1 MNYATEEYV
10 KAKPETINEIPVL
23 QFAFHADGTRKDI
36 IQLIQDRKNLIDN
49 NSMLDIQ
56 QVDDLYKTIANY
68 KIITKEEVSNII
80 DYIEKT
86 GTNDDFVFDLLQF
99 RLEKTNL
106 TEEKISELMESER
119 AEAAKVRE
127 QKGEQELQHEK
138 EKGIKDEVG
147 EEFQPETEVEK
158 QEERQV
164 EEMWQNRFQSWDR
177 EATNLPNS
185 NKRKDA
191 SVEAMQ
197 EIEYQNTQQEKR
209 EEEQQDDYSNR

>member
-10 KAKPETINEIPVL
+10 KARPETINEIPVL
-23 QFAFHADGTRKDI
+23 QFAFHSDGTRKDM
-36 IQLIQDRKNLIDN
+36 IQLIQDRKNLIGN
-49 NSMLDIQ
+49 NNMLDIQ
-56 QVDDLYKTIANY
+56 QIDDLYKTIANY
-68 KIITKEEVSNII
+68 KPINGKEALSIV

-99 RLEKTNL
+99 RLEKANL
-106 TEEKISELMESER
+106 TEEQISEFMESER

-138 EKGIKDEVG
+138 EMGIKDEVG
-147 EEFQPETEVEK
+147 DEFQPEIEAEK

-164 EEMWQNRFQSWDR
+164 EVMWQNRFQSWDR
-177 EATNLPNS
+177 DVANLPNS
-185 NKRKDA
+185 AKRKA
-191 SVEAMQ
+191 TAMKAMK

>member
-10 KAKPETINEIPVL
+10 KARPETINEIPVL
-23 QFAFHADGTRKDI
+23 QFAFHADGTRKDM

-49 NSMLDIQ
+49 HTMLDTQ

-68 KIITKEEVSNII
+68 KPINGKEELSIV

-99 RLEKTNL
+99 RLEKANW
-106 TEEKISELMESER
+106 TEEQISEFMESER

-147 EEFQPETEVEK
+147 DEFQPETEVEK

-164 EEMWQNRFQSWDR
+164 EVMWQNRFQSWDR

-191 SVEAMQ
+191 AVKAMQ
-197 EIEYQNTQQEKR
+197 EIEYKNTQQEKR

>member
-10 KAKPETINEIPVL
+10 KARPETINEIPVL
-23 QFAFHADGTRKDI
+23 QFAFHADGTRKDM

-49 NSMLDIQ
+49 HTMLDTQ

-68 KIITKEEVSNII
+68 KPINGKEALSIV

-99 RLEKTNL
+99 RLEKANW
-106 TEEKISELMESER
+106 TEEQISEFMESER

-147 EEFQPETEVEK
+147 DEFQPETEVEK

-164 EEMWQNRFQSWDR
+164 EVMWQNRFLSWDR

-191 SVEAMQ
+191 AVKAMQ
-197 EIEYQNTQQEKR
+197 EIEYQNTQQEKK

>member
-23 QFAFHADGTRKDI
+23 QFAFHSDGTRKDM
-36 IQLIQDRKNLIDN
+36 IQLIQDRKNLIGN
-49 NSMLDIQ
+49 NNMLDIQ
-56 QVDDLYKTIANY
+56 QIDDLYKTIANY
-68 KIITKEEVSNII
+68 KPINGKEALSIV

-99 RLEKTNL
+99 RLEKTNW
-106 TEEKISELMESER
+106 TEEQISEFIESER

-164 EEMWQNRFQSWDR
+164 EVMWQNIFQSWDR

-191 SVEAMQ
+191 AVEAMQ

>member
-10 KAKPETINEIPVL
+10 KARPETINEIPVL
-23 QFAFHADGTRKDI
+23 QFAFHADGTRKDM

-49 NSMLDIQ
+49 HTMLDTQ

-68 KIITKEEVSNII
+68 KPINGKEVLSIV

-99 RLEKTNL
+99 RLEKANW
-106 TEEKISELMESER
+106 TEEQISEFMESER

-147 EEFQPETEVEK
+147 DEFQPETEVEK

-164 EEMWQNRFQSWDR
+164 E
-177 EATNLPNS
+177 
-185 NKRKDA
+185 
-191 SVEAMQ
+191 V
-197 EIEYQNTQQEKR
+197 I
-209 EEEQQDDYSNR
+209 

>member
-10 KAKPETINEIPVL
+10 KARPETINEIPVL
-23 QFAFHADGTRKDI
+23 QFAFHADGTRKDM

-49 NSMLDIQ
+49 HTMLDTQ

-68 KIITKEEVSNII
+68 KPINGKEALSIV

-99 RLEKTNL
+99 RLEKANW
-106 TEEKISELMESER
+106 TEEQINEFMESER

-147 EEFQPETEVEK
+147 DEFQPETEVEK

-164 EEMWQNRFQSWDR
+164 EVMWQNRFQSWDR

-191 SVEAMQ
+191 AVKAMQ
-197 EIEYQNTQQEKR
+197 EIEYQNTQQEKK